1 MWNQQWETWWQNANT
16 KTIRKGLITQNHMLR
31 QTSTSNLRALRKRI
45 NVTECHGRMPWPTL
59 RDRKLLFSPYHKV
72 NNYEYNEIGKGLE
85 DCPTHHTH
93 ALSEVSLCP
102 ALCCRDQEK
111 EPASHNCQTKN
122 NQDKEE
128 NRKTYQILSHRKS
141 ICKSAKVPN
150 F

>member
-1 MWNQQWETWWQNANT
+1 
-16 KTIRKGLITQNHMLR
+16 
-31 QTSTSNLRALRKRI
+31 
-45 NVTECHGRMPWPTL
+45 
-59 RDRKLLFSPYHKV
+59 V
-72 NNYEYNEIGKGLE
+72 NNYAYNEIGKGLE

-128 NRKTYQILSHRKS
+128 NRPTYQILSHGKS
-141 ICKSAKVPN
+141 ICKPAKVPK